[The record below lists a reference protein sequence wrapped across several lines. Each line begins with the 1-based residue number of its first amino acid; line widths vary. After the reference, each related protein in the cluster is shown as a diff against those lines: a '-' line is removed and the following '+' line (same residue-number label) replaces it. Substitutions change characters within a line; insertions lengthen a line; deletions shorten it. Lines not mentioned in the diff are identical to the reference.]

1 MDFLKDAA
9 EAIQDAIGL
18 APHATFQI
26 IWTVFIVLAY
36 LTINM
41 IVTHLIRRH
50 VEDTSRQYSTRK
62 TASYLLGI
70 LAFLIVFWIWFGVGG
85 GLVTY
90 LGILSAGLAIAL
102 QDPLTNFAG
111 WIFLVVRRPFVVGD
125 RIEIADKAGDVID
138 IRLFQFSLIEI
149 GNWVDADQSTGRII
163 HVPNGLVFKSPVAN
177 FTQGFNFIWNEI
189 AVMVTFESQ
198 WKKAKEILQ
207 RIADEKNF
215 FDSREAEKQVR
226 QVSGKYMI
234 YYKHLTPM
242 VWTRVDDCGVT
253 LTIRYLCDPRR
264 RRTSEMDIWED
275 ILEAFSREPDID
287 FAYPTQRIYFNPRE
301 GKSETGGP
309 GLEEEDGSEEK
320 SPDQIPSGN
329 RT

>member
-1 MDFLKDAA
+1 MDFIKETA

-18 APHATFQI
+18 APHTTFQI
-26 IWTVFIVLAY
+26 FWTIFIVLAY
-36 LTINM
+36 LAINM
-41 IVTHLIRRH
+41 IVTYLTHRH
-50 VEDTSRQYSTRK
+50 VEDTSKKYSTRK
-62 TASYLLGI
+62 TASYFLGMLGFI
-70 LAFLIVFWIWFGVGG
+70 IVFWIWFGVGG

-111 WIFLVVRRPFVVGD
+111 WMFLVVRRPFVVGD

-189 AVMVTFESQ
+189 AVMVTFESR

-207 RIADEKNF
+207 GIADANSSL
-215 FDSREAEKQVR
+215 DSLEAGKQVK

-242 VWTRVDDCGVT
+242 VWTKVADSGVT

-264 RRTSEMDIWED
+264 RRTSEMEIWED

-287 FAYPTQRIYFNPRE
+287 FAYPTQRVYFNPKE
-301 GKSETGGP
+301 GKSGTGGP
-309 GLEEEDGSEEK
+309 GLEKEVGSEEK
-320 SPDQIPSGN
+320 SPDRVNSGN
-329 RT
+329 